1 MFYRGSGSSRYSG
14 SIDLVKE
21 ILNNYVG
28 SKRVSPLLISKELPE
43 IPEDDVL
50 SIIFQL
56 SKEEK
61 EYLHINYEITC
72 PQCSTDVITLSSLK
86 DIPDEVTC
94 EICDDCNEFR
104 PTPSD
109 VWITITVEKEFPVK
123 EHEKNQNH
131 EKKVNNLNLNDVSNN
146 KGFLSVADDDFFV
159 IDIDKFNSM
168 LLDVIN
174 ANTNDEKKNSME
186 NLGEYLFM
194 SITNFEIV
202 ERNKRTPTS
211 ELDIISENNN
221 SFHPFL
227 RTLGLLI
234 PIECKNWKIPIGA
247 SEIRDFG
254 ADMVNR
260 KFQTG
265 ILISKSGIT
274 GERKFRT
281 DAQGE
286 LSNFFKQ
293 NAKIL
298 LLTLEDLN
306 RVSEGISLLTLLRK
320 RNRELHL
327 I

>member
-1 MFYRGSGSSRYSG
+1 MFYRSESSGYNG

-21 ILNNYVG
+21 TLNKFAG
-28 SKRVSPLLISKELPE
+28 LKRVSPLLISKELPE
-43 IPEDDVL
+43 MSEEDIL

-56 SKEEK
+56 SKEK
-61 EYLHINYEITC
+61 YLNINYEITC
-72 PQCSTDVITLSSLK
+72 PECSSDVITLSSLK
-86 DIPDEVTC
+86 DIPDKVIC
-94 EICDDCNEFR
+94 EICDICNEFI
-104 PTPSD
+104 PTSSD
-109 VWITITVEKEFPVK
+109 IWITITIENEIQVQDVK
-123 EHEKNQNH
+123 DQVIDKNTT
-131 EKKVNNLNLNDVSNN
+131 NLNLNDAFNN
-146 KGFLSVADDDFFV
+146 IEFSSLVDDEFFI
-159 IDIDKFNSM
+159 IDIDKFNLL

-186 NLGEYLFM
+186 NLGEYLFTN
-194 SITNFEIV
+194 IANFEIV

-211 ELDIISENNN
+211 ELDIVSENNN
-221 SFHPFL
+221 AFHPFL
-227 RTLGLLI
+227 TSLGLLI
-234 PIECKNWKIPIGA
+234 PIECKNWKSAIGA

-274 GERKFRT
+274 GERKFKT

-286 LSNFFKQ
+286 LVNFFKQ

-298 LLTLEDLN
+298 VLTLEDLYQI
-306 RVSEGISLLTLLRK
+306 SDGISLLTILRK

-327 I
+327 S